1 MLWLAMLAKSESGTF
16 PVQAPEYAPE
26 SSLGNIR
33 KARASTCW
41 SVTSTATRARENS
54 QHARDARSL
63 LRDGLKRQAGEFI

>member
-1 MLWLAMLAKSESGTF
+1 MMWLAMLAKSESGTF

-26 SSLGNIR
+26 SSPGNIR

-41 SVTSTATRARENS
+41 SVTSTATRSRENS

-63 LRDGLKRQAGEFI
+63 FRDGLKRQAGEFI